1 VVISCI
7 VAGTDGSPTAHIAL
21 RHAVSLASDLGARLH
36 LVAAAPRMPA
46 WVVAEPSA
54 AVAASEACAGAEQD
68 LRDSLDRTARDL
80 RADGLRVTTHIATG
94 EPANVIVSEAEQ
106 VGADL
111 IVIGNRGVRRLTGG
125 VPRRVSRQAS
135 CSVLI
140 VRTT

>member
-1 VVISCI
+1 MIRCI
-7 VAGTDGSPTAHIAL
+7 VAGTDDSPTA
-21 RHAVSLASDLGARLH
+21 RVAVRDAVTLARDLGARLH
-36 LVAAAPRMPA
+36 LVGASRRIPA
-46 WVVAEPSA
+46 WVLAEPA
-54 AVAASEACAGAEQD
+54 AALAASEAYAGAEQD
-68 LRDSLDRTARDL
+68 LRDSLDTAATDL
-80 RADGLRVTTHIATG
+80 RANGLRVTTHIATG
-94 EPANVIVSEAEQ
+94 EPADVIVSEAEQ

>member
-1 VVISCI
+1 MIRCI
-7 VAGTDGSPTAHIAL
+7 VAGTDGSSTAGA
-21 RHAVSLASDLGARLH
+21 AVREAVTLARDLGARLH
-36 LVAAAPRMPA
+36 LVGASPRMPA
-46 WVVAEPSA
+46 WVMAEPSS

-68 LRDSLDRTARDL
+68 LREFLDVAAGDL
-80 RADGLRVTTHIATG
+80 RTGGLRVTTHVAVG
-94 EPANVIVSEAEQ
+94 EPAEVIVSEAVQ